1 MSEHV
6 IEDLV
11 ADSIRL
17 LDAHA
22 PPDDPDDPRV
32 RDRFARLYGFQDGFD
47 CSFTHFRV
55 MDVLLRRGHTYRFP
69 LDRHPDHAERTA
81 YFAALTGFTAL
92 RTVDEGSPDVE
103 GHNSWLQDGYV
114 DPPFLYC
121 DAGTALWRRM
131 VAAGELR
138 GPDAVPPRHTPL
150 IDVVREIAVAAERS
164 GQPELIGEWY
174 AFGCE
179 TLLGGPAGCPFDTG
193 ELADM
198 PAVRD
203 LRAMVRRTGVLAVA
217 RKSPYAAPVE
227 CADDQELEAWWWDL

>member
-11 ADSIRL
+11 ADSVRL
-17 LDAHA
+17 LDDRTASG
-22 PPDDPDDPRV
+22 DPRV
-32 RDRFARLYGFQDGFD
+32 RDWFARLYGFQDGFD

-55 MDVLLRRGHTYRFP
+55 MDILLRRGYAYRFP
-69 LDRHPDHAERTA
+69 LDRHPDFTERAA
-81 YFAALTGFTAL
+81 YFAALTEFTAL
-92 RTVDEGSPDVE
+92 RTIDEDAPDFD
-103 GHNSWLQDGYV
+103 GYDDWLQDGYV

-121 DAGTALWRRM
+121 DADTALWRRM
-131 VAAGELR
+131 VSLGELR
-138 GPDAVPPRHTPL
+138 GPDSVPPRQTPL
-150 IDVVREIAVAAERS
+150 IDVVREIAVAAEADGS
-164 GQPELIGEWY
+164 PQFIGEWY

-179 TLLGGPAGCPFDTG
+179 TLVGGPAGCPFDVD

-203 LRAMVRRTGVLAVA
+203 LRAAVRRTGALAFA

-227 CADDQELEAWWWDL
+227 FADDDELEAWWWKA